1 MRDLLSKLVSKLHE
15 HCRVRVGEAIEAVHG
30 FNSGRQP
37 TRLQM
42 LLFLSYMIWGQVHAH
57 RQSAHPAVARSR
69 ETSFSPQT
77 VRIEAPC
84 RNNAVAKAAE
94 VHDALVEC
102 SAEGTPLRAGLNELY
117 RRGAFRHEH
126 DVAYAAIALTRE
138 WSTVDE
144 LVVDL
149 ARDYAGIDHRCD
161 PVYPPS

>member
-1 MRDLLSKLVSKLHE
+1 MRDLFSKLVSKLRE
-15 HCRVRVGEAIEAVHG
+15 HCRVRVSEAIEAVHG
-30 FNSGRQP
+30 FSSGRKP

-42 LLFLSYMIWGQVHAH
+42 LLFLSYMIWGQVHER

-69 ETSFSPQT
+69 KTSSSPRT
-77 VRIEAPC
+77 VRTEAPC

-94 VHDALVEC
+94 VHAALVGC
-102 SAEGTPLRAGLNELY
+102 SAEGTPLRAELNELY

-126 DVAYAAIALTRE
+126 DVAYAAIARTRG

-149 ARDYAGIDHRCD
+149 AQDYAGIDCD
-161 PVYPPS
+161 PVYLPS